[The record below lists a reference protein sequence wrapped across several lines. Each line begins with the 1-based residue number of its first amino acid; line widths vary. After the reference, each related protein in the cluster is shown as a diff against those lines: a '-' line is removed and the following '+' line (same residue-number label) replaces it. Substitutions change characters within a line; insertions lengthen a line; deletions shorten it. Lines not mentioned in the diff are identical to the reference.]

1 MRNSAFWLA
10 LLLLLPGVTVGSE
23 KPVVQVA
30 FMEFAG
36 YSELDESGQVVGK
49 VVTLVSKLLTEA
61 GYQMEAALLPAA
73 RIWQGLENGSVHA
86 WPGILN
92 KPVLGEHTLL
102 TERDLGVV
110 GISLYYL
117 PGTPPPRWPDD
128 LRNRSVIT
136 ITNFTYTSDIWEVL
150 NDPARNLAINRTSSH
165 EGGLQ
170 MLQRGR
176 GDYLLNYPAQV
187 EPVFQR
193 LDMEMLPSISLA
205 EMPMRMLLSRHSG
218 FAKQLRHDL
227 DAAFDRLTE
236 RGVELD
242 VTLQ

>member
-1 MRNSAFWLA
+1 MRSSAFWLA
-10 LLLLLPGVTVGSE
+10 LFLLVPGVVVASE
-23 KPVVQVA
+23 RPVVQVA
-30 FMEFAG
+30 FMDFAG

-73 RIWQGLENGSVHA
+73 RIWQGLESGSVHA

-92 KPVLGEHTLL
+92 KPVLDEHTLL
-102 TERDLGVV
+102 TERNLGVV

-117 PGTPPPRWPDD
+117 PGTLPPRWPDD

-187 EPVFQR
+187 EPVFQK
-193 LDMEMLPSISLA
+193 LNMEMLPSISLA
-205 EMPMRMLLSRHSG
+205 EMPMRMVLSRHSG
-218 FAKQLRHDL
+218 FAEQLRSDL
-227 DAAFDRLTE
+227 DAAFDRLAE
-236 RGVELD
+236 EGVELD
-242 VTLQ
+242 VTRQ

>member
-1 MRNSAFWLA
+1 MRSLAFWLTLS
-10 LLLLLPGVTVGSE
+10 LLVPGVVVGSE

-30 FMEFAG
+30 FMDFAG

-61 GYQMEAALLPAA
+61 GYQMEGALLPAA

-102 TERDLGVV
+102 TERDLGLV

-128 LRNRSVIT
+128 LRNRGVIT

-150 NDPARNLAINRTSSH
+150 NDPARNLAIHRTSSH

-187 EPVFQR
+187 GPALQT
-193 LDMEMLPSISLA
+193 LGMEMPPSVSLV
-205 EMPMRMLLSRHSG
+205 EMPMRMVLSRHSG
-218 FAKQLRHDL
+218 FAEQLRDDL
-227 DAAFDRLTE
+227 DAAFDRLADQ
-236 RGVELD
+236 GVELD
-242 VTLQ
+242 VRRQ